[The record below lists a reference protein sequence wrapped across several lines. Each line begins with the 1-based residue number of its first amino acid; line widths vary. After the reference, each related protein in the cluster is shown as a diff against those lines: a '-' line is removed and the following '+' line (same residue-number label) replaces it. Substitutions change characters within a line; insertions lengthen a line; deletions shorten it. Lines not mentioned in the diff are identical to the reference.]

1 MSYILLLDIGKTNKK
16 CFVFDEDY
24 QIVFEKNTQFAET
37 TDEDGEPCE
46 DLELLK
52 NWILASVREVLD
64 DARFQIRAI
73 NCTTYGASFVH
84 LDSRGQ
90 PLTALYNYLKPYP
103 RELQKQFFDTYG
115 SEENISLETA
125 SPELGSLNSG
135 LQLYWLKHQKPW
147 IFKQIKWSLHL
158 PQYVSYVI
166 SLVVNLEVNSPGDS
180 ESPGEFTSKF
190 TTSEITS
197 IGCHT
202 MLWDFR
208 KNDYHDWVKAEGI
221 LEKFPPLVKSG
232 GDFKSPPDYPKIN
245 IGHGLHDSS
254 AALIPYLAC
263 FEEPFVLISTGTWCI
278 SLNPFNQE
286 PLTSEE
292 LAQDC
297 LCYLSYED
305 NPVKAARYFG
315 GYEHEQ
321 AVKIMAAEFGVAEDF
336 YRQVQIPED
345 LKTRYL
351 AFMQQL
357 VEKQVAS
364 TRLAVGNCPIRRIF
378 VDGGFSKNEI
388 YMRLLAA
395 SFPEMEVFAAEV
407 SQATA
412 LGAAMSIHSSWN
424 KKPLSKHLIL
434 RKQIMG

>member
-84 LDSRGQ
+84 LASRGQ

-232 GDFKSPPDYPKIN
+232 G
-245 IGHGLHDSS
+245 
-254 AALIPYLAC
+254 
-263 FEEPFVLISTGTWCI
+263 
-278 SLNPFNQE
+278 
-286 PLTSEE
+286 
-292 LAQDC
+292 
-297 LCYLSYED
+297 
-305 NPVKAARYFG
+305 
-315 GYEHEQ
+315 
-321 AVKIMAAEFGVAEDF
+321 
-336 YRQVQIPED
+336 
-345 LKTRYL
+345 
-351 AFMQQL
+351 
-357 VEKQVAS
+357 
-364 TRLAVGNCPIRRIF
+364 
-378 VDGGFSKNEI
+378 
-388 YMRLLAA
+388 
-395 SFPEMEVFAAEV
+395 VF
-407 SQATA
+407 
-412 LGAAMSIHSSWN
+412 
-424 KKPLSKHLIL
+424 
-434 RKQIMG
+434 